1 MKKVLAIDIGGTTVK
16 LMISRNEKRKFESG
30 MELSP
35 GVIVRNIRK
44 ITSDWEY
51 DVAAVGFP
59 APIHEGKIMKD
70 PKHLH
75 AGWVGF
81 DFAKALG
88 KPVKI
93 INDAALQA
101 LGSYRG
107 GRMLFLGLG
116 TGLGSALL
124 WKDTVLS
131 LELGDLPYGDGGIIE
146 DHLGKP
152 GLEWLGKKEWQRE
165 VRNAVAQLK
174 LALIADYV
182 VLGGGNAKLL
192 EKLPAGVELGHN
204 RNAFLGGTRLWQTKP
219 QSRKPKW
226 QVL

>member
-1 MKKVLAIDIGGTTVK
+1 M
-16 LMISRNEKRKFESG
+16 R
-30 MELSP
+30 
-35 GVIVRNIRK
+35 
-44 ITSDWEY
+44 
-51 DVAAVGFP
+51 
-59 APIHEGKIMKD
+59 EGKITKN

-75 AGWVGF
+75 AGWAGY

-116 TGLGSALL
+116 TGLGSALV

-152 GLEWLGKKEWQRE
+152 GLEWLGKKNGSARCAGRS
-165 VRNAVAQLK
+165 RN
-174 LALIADYV
+174 
-182 VLGGGNAKLL
+182 
-192 EKLPAGVELGHN
+192 
-204 RNAFLGGTRLWQTKP
+204 
-219 QSRKPKW
+219 
-226 QVL
+226 